1 MSVIH
6 AVRRLHLSQ
15 QAERLAK
22 WLVLLMV
29 VCGLLV
35 LAGLAAIVR
44 WGELEPEPPWSTSDP
59 NESPSPGEIAR
70 RYVWYVTV
78 AVVSGLVSGI
88 LVAEAGGR
96 LAMRPLAASAGDE
109 AQGRVT
115 EADQV
120 VGAITVGG
128 TVGFIV
134 FTGLF
139 FGLATGAL
147 YLLIR
152 RWLPGGRLAG
162 VAFGGVLL
170 LIAATRIEP
179 LRRDNPDFDIVGPGW
194 LSVVVFA
201 SLVMAHG
208 MSVAAVAGRY
218 SRVLPLLSRRVRS
231 VIAHAPLL
239 LVAPMAPVLVPV
251 TLVGVV
257 SVLAARLRPVVA
269 TVRSRRSTVLGR
281 AVLVAILLVAIPGFV
296 STVADILGRGP

>member
-1 MSVIH
+1 
-6 AVRRLHLSQ
+6 
-15 QAERLAK
+15 
-22 WLVLLMV
+22 MV

-44 WGELEPEPPWSTSDP
+44 WGALEPEPPWAPNDSDETP
-59 NESPSPGEIAR
+59 PPGVIAR

-78 AVVSGLVSGI
+78 AVVSGLASGI
-88 LVAEAGGR
+88 LVAGAGGR
-96 LAMRPLAASAGDE
+96 LAMRLLAATAGDA

-120 VGAITVGG
+120 VGKITVGG
-128 TVGFIV
+128 TIGFIV

-162 VAFGGVLL
+162 VV
-170 LIAATRIEP
+170 IAATRIEP
-179 LRRDNPDFDIVGPGW
+179 LRRDNRDFDIVGPGW

-201 SLVMAHG
+201 ALVLAHG

-218 SRVLPLLSRRVRS
+218 SRALPLLSRRGRS
-231 VIAHAPLL
+231 VLAHAPLL
-239 LVAPMAPVLVPV
+239 LLAPMAPVLVPV
-251 TLVGVV
+251 TFVGVV
-257 SVLAARLRPVVA
+257 SVLAARLRPVAA
-269 TVRSRRSTVLGR
+269 TVRSPRSTVMGR
-281 AVLVAILLVAIPGFV
+281 AMLVTILLVTIPGSV
-296 STVADILGRGP
+296 STVADILGRGS

>member
-1 MSVIH
+1 
-6 AVRRLHLSQ
+6 
-15 QAERLAK
+15 
-22 WLVLLMV
+22 MV

-44 WGELEPEPPWSTSDP
+44 WGDLEPQPPWSTSDA
-59 NESPSPGEIAR
+59 NETPSSGMIAR

-78 AVVSGLVSGI
+78 AVVSGLASGI
-88 LVAEAGGR
+88 LLAGAGGR
-96 LAMRPLAASAGDE
+96 LAMRLLAATAGDA

-120 VGAITVGG
+120 VGTITLGG
-128 TVGFIV
+128 TIGFIV

-139 FGLATGAL
+139 FGLATGGL
-147 YLLIR
+147 YLVLR
-152 RWLPGGRLAG
+152 RWLPRGRLGG

-170 LIAATRIEP
+170 VIAASRIEP

-201 SLVMAHG
+201 ALVVAHG
-208 MSVAAVAGRY
+208 MSVAAMAGRY
-218 SRVLPLLSRRVRS
+218 SRVLPLLSRRTPS
-231 VIAHAPLL
+231 VLHHAPLL
-239 LVAPMAPVLVPV
+239 LLVPMAPVLVPV

-257 SVLAARLRPVVA
+257 SILAARLRPVVA
-269 TVRSRRSTVLGR
+269 TVRSRRSMVVGR
-281 AVLVAILLVAIPGFV
+281 AVLVVVVLVAIPGFV

>member
-1 MSVIH
+1 MSVSH
-6 AVRRLHLSQ
+6 PVRRWHLPQ
-15 QAERLAK
+15 EAERLAK

-44 WGELEPEPPWSTSDP
+44 WGDLEPEPPWSMSDLD
-59 NESPSPGEIAR
+59 ETPSPGEIAR

-78 AVVSGLVSGI
+78 AVVSGLASGL
-88 LVAEAGGR
+88 LVAGAGGR
-96 LAMRPLAASAGDE
+96 LAMRLLAATAGDA

-120 VGAITVGG
+120 VGKITVGG
-128 TVGFIV
+128 TIGFIV

-139 FGLATGAL
+139 FGLTSGAL

-152 RWLPGGRLAG
+152 RWLPAGRLAG

-170 LIAATRIEP
+170 VIAATRIEP

-194 LSVVVFA
+194 LSLVVFA
-201 SLVMAHG
+201 ALVLAYG

-218 SRVLPLLSRRVRS
+218 SLVLPLLSRRRRS
-231 VIAHAPLL
+231 VLAHAPLL

-269 TVRSRRSTVLGR
+269 TLRSRRSTVVGR
-281 AVLVAILLVAIPGFV
+281 AVLVAILLLAIPGFL
-296 STVADILGRGP
+296 SSVADILGRGP

>member
-1 MSVIH
+1 
-6 AVRRLHLSQ
+6 
-15 QAERLAK
+15 
-22 WLVLLMV
+22 MV

-44 WGELEPEPPWSTSDP
+44 WGDLEPEPPWSTSDP
-59 NESPSPGEIAR
+59 DQSPSAGEHAR

-78 AVVSGLVSGI
+78 AVVSGLASGI
-88 LVAEAGGR
+88 LVAGAGGR
-96 LAMRPLAASAGDE
+96 LAMRLLAATAGDE
-109 AQGRVT
+109 AQGRLT
-115 EADQV
+115 EADEV

-128 TVGFIV
+128 TIGFIV

-152 RWLPGGRLAG
+152 RWLPGGRLGG
-162 VAFGGVLL
+162 VAFGGALL
-170 LIAATRIEP
+170 VIAATRIEP

-194 LSVVVFA
+194 LSAVVFA
-201 SLVMAHG
+201 ALVVAHG
-208 MSVAAVAGRY
+208 MAVAAVAGRY
-218 SRVLPLLSRRVRS
+218 SRALPLLSRRARPVL
-231 VIAHAPLL
+231 AHAPLL
-239 LVAPMAPVLVPV
+239 LVVPMAPVLVPV

-281 AVLVAILLVAIPGFV
+281 AVLAAILVLAIPGFAA
-296 STVADILGRGP
+296 TVADILGRGP